1 MSEPKE
7 NPRAARDTTA
17 ALAAHEVD
25 PRLLVEEHGVR
36 GYWQLF
42 RRRMTSGDL
51 GAFPV
56 VVGLIVIWVYF
67 QSQNDNFL
75 SPGNITNLGLQL
87 AATGCIAVGVV
98 MVLLLGEIDLSV
110 GVVSGVCASA
120 MAVLSVNKGW
130 GATEAIVAALV
141 IGCLIGALQ
150 GGILVRFGVPSFV
163 VTLAG
168 LIAWQG
174 VQLKVLGDEGTINIP
189 FEGGIAD
196 LANTFLSDAL
206 GWTVVVVGVALYAAA
221 QLWEVRTRRAAGLRP
236 RPTVEVVART
246 LVLGVPAVLAVYWFN
261 RDRGL
266 PLSVLI
272 FVMFVVIFDLVI
284 FKTRYGRSVLATG
297 GNEEAARRAGIR
309 VGWVRLSCFMIAST
323 MAAVGG
329 VLEASRSFSVTT
341 SSGGNDTLL
350 IAIAAAVI
358 GGTSLFGGRG
368 SARGALLGILVLA
381 SITNGLFLLSYTSAD
396 RFIITGVVLL
406 IAVVLDAL
414 ARRGRQTAGRA

>member
-1 MSEPKE
+1 MSRVE
-7 NPRAARDTTA
+7 NGRDTTA
-17 ALAAHEVD
+17 ALSEYDVD
-25 PRLLVEEHGVR
+25 PRLLIEEQGLR
-36 GYWQLF
+36 GYLQVF
-42 RRRMTSGDL
+42 RRRLRTGDL
-51 GAFPV
+51 GALPV
-56 VVGLIVIWVYF
+56 VIGLIVIWTYF

-98 MVLLLGEIDLSV
+98 LVLLLGEIDLSV
-110 GVVSGVCASA
+110 GVVSGVCASV
-120 MAVLSVNKGW
+120 MVVLSVNEGW
-130 GATEAIVAALV
+130 GEIPAIIAALLAGTA
-141 IGCLIGALQ
+141 IGLLQ
-150 GGILVRFGVPSFV
+150 GSIHTGFGVPSFV

-174 VQLKVLGDEGTINIP
+174 VQLKVLGDQGTINIP
-189 FEGGIAD
+189 FQGAIAD
-196 LANTFLSDAL
+196 LANTFLSDGF
-206 GWTVVVVGVALYAAA
+206 GWLVVIVGVVVYLAA
-221 QLWEVRTRRAAGLRP
+221 QLWETRTRRGAGLRP
-236 RPTVEVVART
+236 RPLPEVIART
-246 LVLGVPAVLAVYWFN
+246 AALGVPAALAVYWFN

-272 FVMFVVIFDLVI
+272 FVTFVVLFDLII
-284 FKTRYGRSVLATG
+284 FKTRYGRSILAVG

-309 VGWVRLSCFMIAST
+309 VKVVRVTVFMIAST

-329 VLEASRSFSVTT
+329 ILEASRSFAVTT

-368 SARGALLGILVLA
+368 SAHAALLGILVLA
-381 SITNGLFLLSYTSAD
+381 SISNGLFLLSYSSAD

-406 IAVVLDAL
+406 IAVILDSV
-414 ARRGRQTAGRA
+414 ARRGRASAGRA